1 MPSDKI
7 KSQDLSYDSAVP
19 PFLQRL
25 QDQRAGRGDTDRH
38 EFQTARPKREKNPDD
53 DDGPTVVDES
63 GENISKDE
71 FAKLTAAEEDGGNVT
86 GEVKSTEPKASGALP
101 DGETGVRKGKETVT
115 DGTTVK
121 KRKAVKVVGEDEL
134 EEGAAED
141 KTLENTKKPPKKVK
155 KKAKVKLNFGDEEE
169 DGS

>member
-7 KSQDLSYDSAVP
+7 KSKDLSYDSAVP

-63 GENISKDE
+63 GEHISKHE
-71 FAKLTAAEEDGGNVT
+71 FAKLTAAEEGNGNVT
-86 GEVKSTEPKASGALP
+86 GEVKSTEPKASGAHL
-101 DGETGVRKGKETVT
+101 DGEADVRKGKETVT
-115 DGTTVK
+115 DGTMAK
-121 KRKAVKVVGEDEL
+121 KRKAVKVVGDD
-134 EEGAAED
+134 EEGQEAGDA
-141 KTLENTKKPPKKVK
+141 NTSAGAKKPLKKAK
-155 KKAKVKLNFGDEEE
+155 KKTKVKLNFGDEEE
-169 DGS
+169 DGG